1 MARSL
6 STFAATALFTLLA
19 LSSTAFADSP
29 SDDDV
34 EARLLYQAGVSA
46 YDAGRFE
53 EALERFQRAY
63 ELSGREMLLYNIAT
77 AAERARQDE
86 IALDAYERFL
96 EAEPETKLRGRVEAV
111 IARLRREIAQAESAR
126 ETQISKQDI
135 DQNTETQS
143 DEATP
148 PVPLDEPV
156 AASSSSRGPGG
167 LITLAAGG
175 AVLVAGA
182 VTLGMGLAD
191 RARVQNPSEDAL
203 DWQRDAARAY
213 DRGPALLTTGIIALP
228 IGAALTAVGVV
239 MAIKSGKHA
248 GDDPEAAR
256 ADLSFGP
263 GSIMLKGRF

>member
-96 EAEPETKLRGRVEAV
+96 EAEPETRLRGRVETV
-111 IARLRREIAQAESAR
+111 IARLRRELAQAESAR

-143 DEATP
+143 DEP
-148 PVPLDEPV
+148 SPLVSFDES
-156 AASSSSRGPGG
+156 AAASSSRGPVG

-228 IGAALTAVGVV
+228 VGAALTAVGVV

>member
-96 EAEPETKLRGRVEAV
+96 EAEPETHLRGRVETV
-111 IARLRREIAQAESAR
+111 IARLRSEIEQARVRSKHAAIDAEALDAKKEPQPLIELGTQGSMSESKP
-126 ETQISKQDI
+126 S
-135 DQNTETQS
+135 
-143 DEATP
+143 
-148 PVPLDEPV
+148 
-156 AASSSSRGPGG
+156 GPAGI
-167 LITLAAGG
+167 ITLAAGG

-182 VTLGMGLAD
+182 VTFGMGLSD
-191 RARVQNPSEDAL
+191 RARVESPAEGAR
-203 DWQRDAARAY
+203 DWQRDAARSY
-213 DRGPALLTTGIIALP
+213 ERGPALLTTGIIALP
-228 IGAALTAVGVV
+228 VGATLTAAGVILMV
-239 MAIKSGKHA
+239 KGADKTSDA
-248 GDDPEAAR
+248 DPEAAHVEV
-256 ADLSFGP
+256 SFG
-263 GSIMLKGRF
+263 GSAVFLRGRF